1 MLGRVRSRCSR
12 RRPAAGGMALSGTM
26 TVTGS
31 LPLGRACRA
40 AAVRAAGGTTSV
52 ARSASST
59 LAASAAL
66 GRAMLRSG
74 RGIESRSSVPP
85 TGTLGTRLDRL
96 VVCAPDERG
105 APKPVGADELVEPT
119 EPPEP
124 DPATGA
130 ADPGAGSPPP
140 PAGAGDRKSPRLNYS
155 H

>member
-1 MLGRVRSRCSR
+1 
-12 RRPAAGGMALSGTM
+12 M

-40 AAVRAAGGTTSV
+40 AAVRAAGSTTSV

-130 ADPGAGSPPP
+130 ADPGAASPP
-140 PAGAGDRKSPRLNYS
+140 PAGARSGEHTTELQYIKA
-155 H
+155 